1 MLNQGSRYRRK
12 EAYTSRDP
20 SRATA
25 PIEGVRPHLAEPAEP
40 VRTHTVVAGERID
53 HLADR
58 YYGDPLKFWLICDA
72 NDALFP
78 EELMVPGRVLKIPP
92 NRLL

>member
-1 MLNQGSRYRRK
+1 MIHQGSRYLRK
-12 EAYTSRDP
+12 DAYVSRDP
-20 SRATA
+20 ERAVA
-25 PIEGVRPHLAEPAEP
+25 PIEGVLPHVAEVVAA
-40 VRTHTVVAGERID
+40 VQTHTVVAGERID
-53 HLADR
+53 HLATR

>member
-1 MLNQGSRYRRK
+1 MIHQGSRYRRK
-12 EAYTSRDP
+12 DTYVSVDP
-20 SRATA
+20 DRSSA
-25 PIEGVRPHLAEPAEP
+25 PIEGVRHHHGEAAETE
-40 VRTHTVVAGERID
+40 RLHTVVAGERID

-72 NDALFP
+72 NAAFFP
-78 EELMVPGRVLKIPP
+78 EDLMVPGRVLKIPP

>member
-1 MLNQGSRYRRK
+1 MIHRGSRYKRK
-12 EAYTSRDP
+12 DAYTSLDP
-20 SRATA
+20 GRSNAAIAGVQPHERRSAGTA
-25 PIEGVRPHLAEPAEP
+25 RL
-40 VRTHTVVAGERID
+40 HTVIEGERID
-53 HLADR
+53 HLASR

-92 NRLL
+92 NRNI

>member
-1 MLNQGSRYRRK
+1 MIHQGSRYRRK
-12 EAYTSRDP
+12 DGYTSRDP
-20 SRATA
+20 TRAAA
-25 PIEGVRPHLAEPAEP
+25 PIERVRPHERDPAEAT
-40 VRTHTVVAGERID
+40 RLHTVIAGERID
-53 HLADR
+53 HIAHR

-78 EELMVPGRVLKIPP
+78 EELMVPGRILKIPP